1 MNNRRIEREKKTVNA
16 MIALYCKVHHEP
28 SDKLCPECQEL
39 VLYSNA
45 RLDRC
50 RFGEEKPVCS
60 KCPVH
65 CYKPDRRE
73 EIRRVMRWS
82 GPRMIY
88 HRPLMAI
95 RHLVDS
101 KLSKIPDV

>member
-1 MNNRRIEREKKTVNA
+1 
-16 MIALYCKVHHEP
+16 MIALYCRAHHH
-28 SDKLCPECQEL
+28 PENGICEDCESLIQ
-39 VLYSNA
+39 YSNA

-65 CYKPDRRE
+65 CYKPDRRDA
-73 EIRRVMRWS
+73 IKVVMRYA
-82 GPRMIY
+82 GPKMIFY
-88 HRPLMAI
+88 RPWLAI

-101 KLSKIPDV
+101 NLSKFLNPNFSSDKSSKNLK